1 VEARPIDE
9 QLTPIWDEAKAH
21 LRDRVNDPTFRVFF
35 ERAVPVSIDGTT
47 FTLGVASDFVRDW
60 SEKRFGALVA
70 EALGAV
76 LSTPVDVR
84 FVVDSRAEAAA
95 QEAPPS
101 PPPVHE
107 PPATARR
114 ALEPQAPA
122 GVVRPPAN
130 LNPRYTFER
139 FVVGPHNE
147 YASAVALSVAEA
159 PATAYNPV
167 FIYAGTGLGKTHLMQ
182 AIAHE
187 TVTRHPSLKVKYVTC
202 EQFTDDFI
210 SGVSEKSRVDGFK
223 RKYRTNDILLI
234 DDVQFLAGKEGTQVE
249 FFHTFNYL
257 YEAGKQTVITS
268 DRPPR
273 ELEEL
278 EERLRSRFGQGVVVD
293 IGRPNLET
301 RIAILR
307 KQVKWDGL
315 VIRDAEVLEYIA
327 SRVTTNIR
335 ELYGAL
341 TRVAGFASV
350 HNTDVSLDVARE
362 ALKDILPKAYAMP
375 VSVEAIMAEVA
386 SQFGCHVNDLRGD
399 KRSQDIAYPRQIA
412 MYLARDLTD
421 LSLPQIGERFGSRHH
436 TTVIYAVQKIDRQLK
451 DGHDRQLHELIQT
464 ITNRVKA
471 AR

>member
-1 VEARPIDE
+1 
-9 QLTPIWDEAKAH
+9 
-21 LRDRVNDPTFRVFF
+21 VFF
-35 ERAVPVSIDGTT
+35 ERAVPVAMDGAT
-47 FTLGVASDFVRDW
+47 FTLGVASEFVRDW
-60 SEKRFGALVA
+60 SEKRFAAMVA
-70 EALGAV
+70 EALGDV
-76 LSTPVDVR
+76 LAAPVGVR
-84 FVVDSRAEAAA
+84 FVVDTRAEALAPDDEPAA
-95 QEAPPS
+95 PPRGATPAERPPEAP
-101 PPPVHE
+101 
-107 PPATARR
+107 AA
-114 ALEPQAPA
+114 APRHGA
-122 GVVRPPAN
+122 GTE
-130 LNPRYTFER
+130 LNPRYTFDR

-147 YASAVALSVAEA
+147 YAAAVARSVAEA

-167 FIYAGTGLGKTHLMQ
+167 FIYAATGLGKTHVIQ

-187 TVTRHPSLKVKYVTC
+187 ATARHPTLSVRYVTC

-210 SGVSEKSRVDGFK
+210 SGVSEKGRVEGFK
-223 RKYRTNDILLI
+223 RKYRNNDILLI

-293 IGRPNLET
+293 IGRPDLET

-307 KQVKWDGL
+307 KQVMWDRL
-315 VIRDAEVLEYIA
+315 AVHDPEVLEYIA

-341 TRVAGFASV
+341 TRVASFASV
-350 HNTDVSLDVARE
+350 HNVEPTADVARE
-362 ALKDILPKAYAMP
+362 ALADILPKGYAVP
-375 VSVEAIMAEVA
+375 VTVESIMAEVA
-386 SQFGCHVNDLRGD
+386 RQFGCHVNDLRGD
-399 KRSQDIAYPRQIA
+399 KRSQHVAYPRQVA

-436 TTVIYAVQKIDRQLK
+436 TTVIYAVQKIERQLK

-464 ITNRVKA
+464 ITSRVRA